1 MFQEFPDDNMNDS
14 FLSERRQKI
23 AEQSVINN
31 EDRKNDLKRSK
42 SVFIGAVS
50 GLALAGIVGWF
61 ALSPRYAAENVGEI
75 PVVRRTQT
83 AVKVLPSD
91 PGGMEILNQDKT
103 VYGIIDKSEPETAAV
118 ESILPPP
125 EQPILPV
132 IQAENNQLQPQ
143 TAPDQIGNIIEDN
156 RVVTAAPVTVP
167 GNAVSKSNPPA
178 AVVDETPEIK
188 LPTIKE
194 AAEQQ
199 NRTAAANK
207 ETTAPKTVERPQP
220 VAAVSQPAADIL
232 ANIASSGAASSK
244 KSASSGDWQI
254 QLMSS
259 PNKKAVES
267 AWKSMVKKYPA
278 LNGQTHEVEA
288 ADLGSKGTYYR
299 LKAGA
304 FEDRAGA
311 DKLCNTLKKQ
321 GGSCI
326 VKKK

>member
-1 MFQEFPDDNMNDS
+1 MFQEFPDDNMNDN

-23 AEQSVINN
+23 AEQSIMNM
-31 EDRKNDLKRSK
+31 EERKNDLKRSK

-50 GLALAGIVGWF
+50 GMALAGVVGWF

-75 PVVRRTQT
+75 PVIRRTQA

-103 VYGIIDKSEPETAAV
+103 VYDIIDNQESAPAV

-125 EQPILPV
+125 EQPKLPV
-132 IQAENNQLQPQ
+132 IQPEPAPQPAAGAAQ
-143 TAPDQIGNIIEDN
+143 SAVIEPE
-156 RVVTAAPVTVP
+156 RVVGTANVGAGKDSRV
-167 GNAVSKSNPPA
+167 GKSGSVA
-178 AVVDETPEIK
+178 AGVNEEPEIK

-194 AAEQQ
+194 AAERRNAQAAK
-199 NRTAAANK
+199 NAAPVPAVSASTAAVLDNISKGASREEPEEK
-207 ETTAPKTVERPQP
+207 AAPAPTV
-220 VAAVSQPAADIL
+220 ADKG
-232 ANIASSGAASSK
+232 S
-244 KSASSGDWQI
+244 WQI

-259 PNKKAVES
+259 PNKKAVEA
-267 AWKSMVKKYPA
+267 AWNNMVKKHPA
-278 LNGQTHEVEA
+278 LKGQPHEVET
-288 ADLGSKGTYYR
+288 ADLGGKGTYYR

-304 FEDRAGA
+304 FADRSGA
-311 DKLCNTLKKQ
+311 DNLCNAVKKQ

>member
-1 MFQEFPDDNMNDS
+1 MFQEFPDDNINDN

-23 AEQSVINN
+23 AEQSILNM
-31 EDRKNDLKRSK
+31 EDKKNDLKRSK
-42 SVFIGAVS
+42 SIFIGAVS
-50 GLALAGIVGWF
+50 GMALAGIVGWF

-75 PVVRRTQT
+75 PVIRRPQT

-103 VYGIIDKSEPETAAV
+103 VYNIIDNQDNNTI

-125 EQPILPV
+125 EQPKLPIIKAEKIQPTPSTMEETV
-132 IQAENNQLQPQ
+132 IGTSQVNVAQETNVAQANS
-143 TAPDQIGNIIEDN
+143 
-156 RVVTAAPVTVP
+156 
-167 GNAVSKSNPPA
+167 VS
-178 AVVDETPEIK
+178 AVVNEVAEEK

-194 AAEQQ
+194 ASEKQ
-199 NRTAAANK
+199 NQEVKKVEEPKK
-207 ETTAPKTVERPQP
+207 ETAPAKKEEVSIKKTS
-220 VAAVSQPAADIL
+220 AVSG
-232 ANIASSGAASSK
+232 N
-244 KSASSGDWQI
+244 WQI

-267 AWKSMVKKYPA
+267 AWNSMVKKHPA
-278 LNGQTHEVEA
+278 LQGQPYEIET
-288 ADLGSKGTYYR
+288 ADLGAKGTYYR

-304 FEDRAGA
+304 FADRSGA
-311 DKLCNTLKKQ
+311 DDLCNKVKKQ

>member
-1 MFQEFPDDNMNDS
+1 MFQEFPDDNMNDN

-23 AEQSVINN
+23 AEQSIMNM
-31 EDRKNDLKRSK
+31 EERKNDLKRSK

-50 GLALAGIVGWF
+50 GMALAGVVGWF

-75 PVVRRTQT
+75 PVIRRTQA

-103 VYGIIDKSEPETAAV
+103 VYDIIDNQDSVPTV

-125 EQPILPV
+125 EQPKLPV
-132 IQAENNQLQPQ
+132 IQPEPEPAPQPAADAAQ
-143 TAPDQIGNIIEDN
+143 SAVIEPE
-156 RVVTAAPVTVP
+156 RVVGTANVAAVKESTV
-167 GNAVSKSNPPA
+167 GKSGSVA
-178 AVVDETPEIK
+178 AVVNEEPEIK

-194 AAEQQ
+194 AAERQ
-199 NRTAAANK
+199 NAQATKNTAPVPAVSASTAA
-207 ETTAPKTVERPQP
+207 VL
-220 VAAVSQPAADIL
+220 D
-232 ANIASSGAASSK
+232 NISKGAAREEPEEKAAPAPTVADKGS
-244 KSASSGDWQI
+244 WQI

-259 PNKKAVES
+259 PNKKAVET
-267 AWKSMVKKYPA
+267 AWNNMVKKHPA
-278 LNGQTHEVEA
+278 LKGQPHEVET
-288 ADLGSKGTYYR
+288 ADLGGKGTYYR

-304 FEDRAGA
+304 FANRGGA
-311 DKLCNTLKKQ
+311 DNLCNAVKKQ

>member
-1 MFQEFPDDNMNDS
+1 MFQEFPDDNINDN

-23 AEQSVINN
+23 AEQSILNM
-31 EDRKNDLKRSK
+31 EDKKNDLKRSK
-42 SVFIGAVS
+42 SIFIGAVS
-50 GLALAGIVGWF
+50 GMALAGIVGWF

-75 PVVRRTQT
+75 PVIRRPQT

-103 VYGIIDKSEPETAAV
+103 VYNIIDNQDNNTI

-125 EQPILPV
+125 EQPKLPIIKAEEIQPTPSTMEETV
-132 IQAENNQLQPQ
+132 IGTSQVNVAQETNVTQANS
-143 TAPDQIGNIIEDN
+143 
-156 RVVTAAPVTVP
+156 
-167 GNAVSKSNPPA
+167 VS
-178 AVVDETPEIK
+178 AVVNEVAEEK

-194 AAEQQ
+194 ASEKQ
-199 NRTAAANK
+199 NQEIKKVEETKK
-207 ETTAPKTVERPQP
+207 EPAPAKKEAKKEEASIKKT
-220 VAAVSQPAADIL
+220 S
-232 ANIASSGAASSK
+232 AAS
-244 KSASSGDWQI
+244 GNWQI

-267 AWKSMVKKYPA
+267 AWNNMVKKHPA
-278 LNGQTHEVEA
+278 LQGQPYEIET
-288 ADLGSKGTYYR
+288 ADLGAKGTYYR

-304 FEDRAGA
+304 FADRSGA
-311 DKLCNTLKKQ
+311 DDLCNKVKKQ

>member
-1 MFQEFPDDNMNDS
+1 MFQEFPDDNMNDN

-23 AEQSVINN
+23 AEQSIMNM
-31 EDRKNDLKRSK
+31 EERKNDLKRSK

-50 GLALAGIVGWF
+50 GMALAGVVGWF

-75 PVVRRTQT
+75 PVIRRTQT

-103 VYGIIDKSEPETAAV
+103 VYDIIDNQESAPAV

-125 EQPILPV
+125 EQPKLPV
-132 IQAENNQLQPQ
+132 IRPEPAPQPASD
-143 TAPDQIGNIIEDN
+143 TAQPAVIEPE
-156 RVVTAAPVTVP
+156 RVVGTANVAAVKETTV
-167 GNAVSKSNPPA
+167 GKSGSVA
-178 AVVDETPEIK
+178 AVVNEEPEIK

-194 AAEQQ
+194 AAERQ
-199 NRTAAANK
+199 NAQAAKNAAPVPAVSASTAAVLDNISKGATREEPEEK
-207 ETTAPKTVERPQP
+207 PAPASTTADKG
-220 VAAVSQPAADIL
+220 S
-232 ANIASSGAASSK
+232 
-244 KSASSGDWQI
+244 WQI

-259 PNKKAVES
+259 PNKKAVEA
-267 AWKSMVKKYPA
+267 AWNNMVKKHPA
-278 LNGQTHEVEA
+278 LKGQPHEVET
-288 ADLGSKGTYYR
+288 ADLGGKGTYYR

-304 FEDRAGA
+304 FADRGGA
-311 DKLCNTLKKQ
+311 DNLCNAVKKQ

>member
-1 MFQEFPDDNMNDS
+1 MFQEFPDDNMNDN

-23 AEQSVINN
+23 AEQSIMNM
-31 EDRKNDLKRSK
+31 EERKNDLKRSK

-50 GLALAGIVGWF
+50 GMALAGVVGWF

-75 PVVRRTQT
+75 PVIRRTQA

-103 VYGIIDKSEPETAAV
+103 VYDIIDNQDSVPTV

-125 EQPILPV
+125 EQPKLPV
-132 IQAENNQLQPQ
+132 IQPEPAPQPAAGAAQ
-143 TAPDQIGNIIEDN
+143 SAVIEPE
-156 RVVTAAPVTVP
+156 RVVGTANVAAVKESTV
-167 GNAVSKSNPPA
+167 GKSGSVA
-178 AVVDETPEIK
+178 AVVNEEPEIK

-194 AAEQQ
+194 AAERQ
-199 NRTAAANK
+199 NAQATKNTAPVPAVSASTAA
-207 ETTAPKTVERPQP
+207 VL
-220 VAAVSQPAADIL
+220 D
-232 ANIASSGAASSK
+232 NISKGAAREEPEEKAAPAPTVADKGS
-244 KSASSGDWQI
+244 WQI

-259 PNKKAVES
+259 PNKKAVET
-267 AWKSMVKKYPA
+267 AWNNMVKKHPA
-278 LNGQTHEVEA
+278 LKGQPHEVET
-288 ADLGSKGTYYR
+288 ADLGGKGTYYR

-304 FEDRAGA
+304 FADRGGA
-311 DKLCNTLKKQ
+311 DNLCNAVKKQ

>member
-1 MFQEFPDDNMNDS
+1 MFQEFPDDNINDN

-23 AEQSVINN
+23 AEQSILNM
-31 EDRKNDLKRSK
+31 EDKKNDLKRSK
-42 SVFIGAVS
+42 SIFIGAVS
-50 GLALAGIVGWF
+50 GMALAGIVGWF

-75 PVVRRTQT
+75 PVIRRPQT

-103 VYGIIDKSEPETAAV
+103 VYNIIDNQDNNTI

-125 EQPILPV
+125 EQPQLPIIKAEEAQPTPSPMEETV
-132 IQAENNQLQPQ
+132 VGTSQVNAAQETNVAQANS
-143 TAPDQIGNIIEDN
+143 
-156 RVVTAAPVTVP
+156 
-167 GNAVSKSNPPA
+167 VS
-178 AVVDETPEIK
+178 AVVNEVAEEK

-194 AAEQQ
+194 ASEKQ
-199 NRTAAANK
+199 NQEIKKVEETKK
-207 ETTAPKTVERPQP
+207 EPAPAKKE
-220 VAAVSQPAADIL
+220 AKKEE
-232 ANIASSGAASSK
+232 ANIKKTSAAS
-244 KSASSGDWQI
+244 GNWQI

-267 AWKSMVKKYPA
+267 AWNNMVKKHPA
-278 LNGQTHEVEA
+278 LQGQPYEIET
-288 ADLGSKGTYYR
+288 ADLGAKGTYYR

-304 FEDRAGA
+304 FADRSGA
-311 DKLCNTLKKQ
+311 DDLCNKVKKQ